1 MNHVQKNDGT
11 TPQSDPSSISS
22 AGEDAA
28 ATFAAQLL
36 SDWIDA
42 ERAILDKVEAGRGP
56 GVATLDDLR
65 GKTGLEVMEEMLEGQ
80 MPYAEIAKTL
90 SFGAISVAKGRA
102 IFQASPHRSHLN
114 PMGTIHGGW
123 IGTVLDSAMGSA
135 VLTLLPPAHS
145 YTTISLSV
153 RYLCR
158 LSPNVQRVRAES
170 TAQLLNEKV
179 ASAEAR
185 LVGPD
190 GTLYAFGTGEFRL
203 FESITY

>member
-1 MNHVQKNDGT
+1 MNHLLKNDGS
-11 TPQSDPSSISS
+11 TPKSDPASISS
-22 AGEDAA
+22 AGEDVAA
-28 ATFAAQLL
+28 AYATELL
-36 SDWIDA
+36 RDWIDA
-42 ERAILDKVEAGRGP
+42 ERAILGKVEAGRGP
-56 GVATLDDLR
+56 GVATLVDLR
-65 GKTGLEVMEEMLEGQ
+65 GKSGLEVMEEMLEGQ

-102 IFQASPHRSHLN
+102 VFQGRPHQSHLN

-135 VLTLLPPAHS
+135 VLTLLPPAQS

-203 FESITY
+203 FETVTY